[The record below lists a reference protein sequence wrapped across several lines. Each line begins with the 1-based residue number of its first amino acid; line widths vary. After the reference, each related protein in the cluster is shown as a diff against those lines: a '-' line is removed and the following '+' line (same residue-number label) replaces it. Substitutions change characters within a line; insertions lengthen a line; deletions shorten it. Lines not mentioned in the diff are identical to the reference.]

1 MTARVDTF
9 ETSVDSDNWP
19 ASARTVPVNAVARVV
34 EWWQWRRPHSLT
46 MSEEWL
52 QEYRRSSRS
61 Y

>member
-9 ETSVDSDNWP
+9 ENSESWP
-19 ASARTVPVNAVARVV
+19 EASARAFPVNAVVRVV
-34 EWWQWRRPHSLT
+34 EWWQRRSYSLT

-61 Y
+61 A

>member
-1 MTARVDTF
+1 MTARVDTL
-9 ETSVDSDNWP
+9 ENSDNWP
-19 ASARTVPVNAVARVV
+19 EAPARAFPANAVVRVV
-34 EWWQWRRPHSLT
+34 EWWQRRSCSLT